1 MSCNY
6 KIISHIYD
14 FIYHNKTFYFTISY
28 LLDFWLYIS
37 KYDFIPHKCKV
48 TYHMCGF
55 VSDNY
60 KIVFHI
66 YDFISHNMTLYFT
79 ITMLFV
85 VILALYFTIWL
96 YISQLQCYLWYLW
109 LYILQNHF
117 ISHNCKVISHI
128 YDFVSHNMTFDL
140 TTTKLFVIFL
150 ALYLIITK

>member
-55 VSDNY
+55 ISDNY

-85 VILALYFTIWL
+85 WL
-96 YISQLQCYLWYLW
+96 YISQYD
-109 LYILQNHF
+109 F
-117 ISHNCKVISHI
+117 ISHNCNVICDI
-128 YDFVSHNMTFDL
+128 YGFISY
-140 TTTKLFVIFL
+140 KII
-150 ALYLIITK
+150 LYLIIAKLFLIFMILYPTIWLLISQPQSYLSYFWLYIS